1 LADFADCAPDAVIRV
16 EENIIAPDPGH
27 DFVATDDL
35 APVLQEQNK
44 DFQRDTFQLED
55 VTAAAQPSGTK
66 IKREVFA
73 EPDRLL
79 HSTRL

>member
-1 LADFADCAPDAVIRV
+1 
-16 EENIIAPDPGH
+16 
-27 DFVATDDL
+27 
-35 APVLQEQNK
+35 
-44 DFQRDTFQLED
+44 
-55 VTAAAQPSGTK
+55 VTAAAKPSGTK

>member
-1 LADFADCAPDAVIRV
+1 L
-16 EENIIAPDPGH
+16 
-27 DFVATDDL
+27 VATDDL